1 MKELELLGYPPTC
14 SNEEDPDG
22 NLDIISL
29 VKKRFRAGIKNFTVN
44 VKCFDIW
51 FCMDDSDIPHCLWTF
66 YFILQINWE
75 ELVRGYWKVNTALW
89 QRFLNWS
96 RREGQF
102 APNSLQETKICFEG
116 SLFSLSMHWR
126 ICRTDLFSPET
137 FWSRHDFQHTVCFD
151 RKLLSQKTINKKGAF
166 IHSSYTLR

>member
-1 MKELELLGYPPTC
+1 MVLKVYLSRYNFFSE
-14 SNEEDPDG
+14 
-22 NLDIISL
+22 
-29 VKKRFRAGIKNFTVN
+29 KRFRAGIKNFTVN

-102 APNSLQETKICFEG
+102 APNSLQETKICFKG

-126 ICRTDLFSPET
+126 ICRTDLSSPET
-137 FWSRHDFQHTVCFD
+137 FWSRH
-151 RKLLSQKTINKKGAF
+151 AF
-166 IHSSYTLR
+166 STHCLFW

>member
-1 MKELELLGYPPTC
+1 MCWNWYSKFICLH
-14 SNEEDPDG
+14 
-22 NLDIISL
+22 IISL

-102 APNSLQETKICFEG
+102 APNSLQETKKYASRGLYFPSVCIGGSVARISSLRKHFEAG
-116 SLFSLSMHWR
+116 MH
-126 ICRTDLFSPET
+126 
-137 FWSRHDFQHTVCFD
+137 FQHTVCFD
-151 RKLLSQKTINKKGAF
+151 RKLLSQKTINKKVLLYTLL
-166 IHSSYTLR
+166 IHSGNKKVWRNY